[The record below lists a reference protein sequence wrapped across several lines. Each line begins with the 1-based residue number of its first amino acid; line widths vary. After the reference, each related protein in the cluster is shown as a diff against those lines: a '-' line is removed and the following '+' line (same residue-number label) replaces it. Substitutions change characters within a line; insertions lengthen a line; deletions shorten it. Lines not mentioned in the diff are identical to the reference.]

1 MQRLPFDAVLL
12 AGGRASRLGGADKT
26 AFTAGGR
33 TLLDLALEAA
43 QDARATAVVG
53 LRPGTASPPRA
64 ILTRES
70 PPWSGPVAALGA
82 GLRALEPSPS
92 SHTLVLAC
100 DLPRAPGAVRAL
112 LRGARLDHRASEAF
126 GCVALDEGGR
136 RQPILA
142 LYRTAPLAAR
152 LAELGAG
159 DGSGLVGL
167 SFRRLLD
174 GADLVEVPMAPGL
187 AADVDT
193 ADDAQRLGVSGG
205 AEAPAG

>member
-26 AFTAGGR
+26 AFTVGGR

-53 LRPGTASPPRA
+53 LRPGTAPPPHA

-82 GLRALEPSPS
+82 GLRSLGATSSPR
-92 SHTLVLAC
+92 TLVLAC
-100 DLPRAPGAVRAL
+100 DLPSAPGAVRAL
-112 LRGARLDHRASEAF
+112 LRGAALADDSPEGF
-126 GCVALDEGGR
+126 GFVGVDEEGR
-136 RQPILA
+136 RQPLLA

-152 LAELGAG
+152 LAELAGG

-174 GADLVEVPMAPGL
+174 GADLVEVPLAAGL

-193 ADDAQRLGVSGG
+193 ADDARRLGVSGG
-205 AEAPAG
+205 AGATAG